1 MHNVP
6 STLATLPATRHPEK
20 TSDKYMFLDTRR
32 VVDDM
37 KDLGYEVTG
46 FDRANGRTAGAPY
59 GLHQVRFQNPAHQN
73 LSRHEAPTVLFVN
86 SYDGTRRA
94 RFVAGLIRFACLNGM
109 ITGNLTDDHS
119 FLHMGDYEEA
129 LMARM
134 RGIAEETHRTFT
146 KIEDYRDAY
155 IEKALLIEMAA
166 EALAIR
172 FGDDTTLTIDPRSL
186 LMPRRAEDLA
196 PDLYTQWNVVQEN
209 ILRGGVPG
217 LNKDGDIRLSRPVNQ
232 IEKSNR
238 INSELWGLLERTG
251 ELV

>member
-1 MHNVP
+1 MHNVV
-6 STLATLPATRHPEK
+6 STLDTLPATRHPEK
-20 TSDKYMFLDTRR
+20 TSEKYMFLDTRR

-46 FDRANGRTAGAPY
+46 FERAKGRTPSSPY

-73 LSRHEAPTVLFVN
+73 LSRHEAPTILFVN

-94 RFVAGLIRFACLNGM
+94 RFLAGLIRFACLNGM
-109 ITGNLTDDHS
+109 ITGDIRSDES

-129 LMARM
+129 LMLRM
-134 RGIAEETHRTFT
+134 KGIAEETHRTFT